1 MQNNINP
8 INSRAETLT
17 HQTGLRSC
25 SRHAMSQPSGFS
37 VRSLSK
43 TQKRPPEP
51 GRRFC
56 VPDQYDPAIAERL
69 FLVDFGISVDSFVA
83 QFFFDTEQLVVFG
96 HTVGTAQ

>member
-1 MQNNINP
+1 MQ
-8 INSRAETLT
+8 S
-17 HQTGLRSC
+17 
-25 SRHAMSQPSGFS
+25 SRHVTT
-37 VRSLSK
+37 VRIFGSFASK

-83 QFFFDTEQLVVFG
+83 QFFFDTKQLVVFG